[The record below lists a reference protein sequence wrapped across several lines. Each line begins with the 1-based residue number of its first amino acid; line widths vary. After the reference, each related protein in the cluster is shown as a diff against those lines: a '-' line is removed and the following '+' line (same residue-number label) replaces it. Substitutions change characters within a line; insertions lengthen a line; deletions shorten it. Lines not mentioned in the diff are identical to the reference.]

1 MASLLTPL
9 LHFSQIN
16 NDASSSKPEG
26 QTTSDT
32 HVNGNL
38 VGEED
43 GKEEKTVPTSNVS
56 DIPNVSVPDG
66 NTAC

>member
-1 MASLLTPL
+1 M
-9 LHFSQIN
+9 N

-32 HVNGNL
+32 HVNSNL

-43 GKEEKTVPTSNVS
+43 GKEEKTVPTQ
-56 DIPNVSVPDG
+56 DIPNVSVPNG